1 MANQKQYLDQEG
13 LERLV
18 EYINNALRNKA
29 NIGDI
34 PEDVAKKADL
44 INLATRDELREY
56 IDVDELNAELT
67 DVVREGDIN
76 DVVRE

>member
-1 MANQKQYLDQEG
+1 MADLKQYLDQEG

-34 PEDVAKKADL
+34 PEDVAKKEDL
-44 INLATRDELREY
+44 IN
-56 IDVDELNAELT
+56 
-67 DVVREGDIN
+67 
-76 DVVRE
+76 